1 MLVGAG
7 ELVEQG
13 RFAAVLISGQRKCQ
27 HRSIRQ
33 RVFALFGVVAA
44 ALAQARVLHHPA
56 GLPCRSCCGCFR
68 RGDLDPC
75 RIVQPQGQLIA
86 VDLQLHGVTHGGEF
100 HQCYIRAGD
109 QPHIQKV
116 LPQRP
121 LSPYIRDTA
130 RLTNVQFVQCHTL
143 FSLCHIFLSPLQLSI
158 VP

>member
-1 MLVGAG
+1 MLAVGT
-7 ELVEQG
+7 
-13 RFAAVLISGQRKCQ
+13 
-27 HRSIRQ
+27 
-33 RVFALFGVVAA
+33 
-44 ALAQARVLHHPA
+44 
-56 GLPCRSCCGCFR
+56 GLCLYLCLLLCRSDGDHADL
-68 RGDLDPC
+68 RGIGQTQ
-75 RIVQPQGQLIA
+75 RQLIA
-86 VDLQLHGVTHGGEF
+86 VDLQLHGVAHGGEF